1 MAYISN
7 ADIEERLGAQTY
19 VQLADDD
26 GDAVADVGVVN
37 EARLGA
43 EGEVNSYLARR
54 YRLPI
59 DLAAHPEL
67 ADLLATITLDLVEFR
82 LHTRRPPV
90 SDAVVQ
96 KQHRAL
102 QWLQRIADGTIDLPS
117 LSELPAGGLRGLQAG
132 WTSADRTLS
141 REELSDH

>member
-7 ADIEERLGAQTY
+7 ADIQERLGSQTY
-19 VQLADDD
+19 VQLTDDD

-54 YRLPI
+54 YRVPI
-59 DLAAHPEL
+59 DLAANPEL

-82 LHTRRPPV
+82 LHARRPPV
-90 SDAVVQ
+90 SDAVLH
-96 KQHRAL
+96 KQAHAVR
-102 QWLQRIADGTIDLPS
+102 WLQRIVDATIDLPS
-117 LSELPAGGLRGLQAG
+117 LSELPAGDARGLQAD
-132 WTSADRTLS
+132 WRSADRTLS

>member
-7 ADIEERLGAQTY
+7 ADIQERLGTQTY
-19 VQLADDD
+19 VQLTDDD
-26 GDAVADVGVVN
+26 GDAVADIGVVD

-54 YRLPI
+54 YRVPI

-90 SDAVVQ
+90 SDAVLQ
-96 KQHRAL
+96 KHRHAV
-102 QWLQRIADGTIDLPS
+102 QWLQRIVDGTIDLPS
-117 LSELPAGGLRGLQAG
+117 LSELPAGGVRGLQAD

>member
-117 LSELPAGGLRGLQAG
+117 LSELPAGGVRGLQAG

>member
-19 VQLADDD
+19 VQLTDDD
-26 GDAVADVGVVN
+26 GDAVADVGVVD

-54 YRLPI
+54 YRVPI
-59 DLAAHPEL
+59 DLAAHAEL

-82 LHTRRPPV
+82 LHSRRPPV
-90 SDAVVQ
+90 SDAVLQ
-96 KQHRAL
+96 KHRHAL
-102 QWLQRIADGTIDLPS
+102 QWLQRIVDGTIDLPS
-117 LSELPAGGLRGLQAG
+117 LSELPAGDVRGLQAD
-132 WTSADRTLS
+132 WTSAQRTLS

>member
-90 SDAVVQ
+90 SDAVLQ
-96 KQHRAL
+96 KQHRAV

>member
-1 MAYISN
+1 MAYITN

-19 VQLADDD
+19 VQLTDDD
-26 GDAVADVGVVN
+26 GDAVADVGVVD

-54 YRLPI
+54 YRVPI
-59 DLAAHPEL
+59 DLAAHAEL

-82 LHTRRPPV
+82 LHSRRPPV
-90 SDAVVQ
+90 SDAVLQ
-96 KQHRAL
+96 KHRHAL
-102 QWLQRIADGTIDLPS
+102 QWLQRIVDGTIDLPS
-117 LSELPAGGLRGLQAG
+117 LSELPAGDVRGLQAD
-132 WTSADRTLS
+132 WTSAQRTLS

>member
-67 ADLLATITLDLVEFR
+67 ADILATITLDLVEFR

>member
-7 ADIEERLGAQTY
+7 ADIEERLGTQTY
-19 VQLADDD
+19 VQLTDDD
-26 GDAVADVGVVN
+26 GDAVADVGVVD

-54 YRLPI
+54 YRVPI
-59 DLAAHPEL
+59 DLAVNPEL

-90 SDAVVQ
+90 SDAVLQ
-96 KQHRAL
+96 KQRHAV
-102 QWLQRIADGTIDLPS
+102 QWLQRIVDGTIDLPS

>member
-1 MAYISN
+1 MAYITN
-7 ADIEERLGAQTY
+7 ADIEERLGTQTY
-19 VQLADDD
+19 VQLTDDD
-26 GDAVADVGVVN
+26 GDAVADVGVVD

-90 SDAVVQ
+90 SDAVLQ

-117 LSELPAGGLRGLQAG
+117 LSELPTGGVRGLQAD

>member
-7 ADIEERLGAQTY
+7 EDIEERLGTQTY
-19 VQLADDD
+19 VQLTDDD
-26 GDAVADVGVVN
+26 GDAVADVGVVD

-117 LSELPAGGLRGLQAG
+117 LSELPAGGVRGLQAG